1 MAMTQAKTNFLNRLI
16 QQMKLMEAE
25 YGEWES
31 LNALANGQTTNYTTA
46 LTNAD
51 LASVTAYEGVT
62 EATIDECMYIIL
74 GALERYRERIEHV
87 SNLTQRG

>member
-1 MAMTQAKTNFLNRLI
+1 MAMTAEKQRFVIRVAAV
-16 QQMKLMEAE
+16 MKAFESM

-31 LNALANGQTTNYTTA
+31 LNALFNGQTTFYTSNI
-46 LTNAD
+46 TNAD
-51 LASVTAYEGVT
+51 LAEVTAFNGVT
-62 EATIDECMYIIL
+62 EATLDESMYIIL